1 MKNLLLHFRY
11 ADLYAST
18 VLNLLYYPFSYM
30 FRAPPM
36 LLPHE
41 STVGTGPPH
50 VGDPSS
56 FHTENATTIISP
68 EEEITGSTLSLE
80 ISKADKKADDQ
91 RKLSNNESKKNRVI
105 IFIYRIKK
113 IKRQIIL

>member
-1 MKNLLLHFRY
+1 MNNFLFYFRY

-56 FHTENATTIISP
+56 FHAENTTTVMSP
-68 EEEITGSTLSLE
+68 EEETTGSTLSLE

-91 RKLSNNESKKNRVI
+91 RKLSTNESKKNRVLKI
-105 IFIYRIKK
+105 I
-113 IKRQIIL
+113 

>member
-1 MKNLLLHFRY
+1 
-11 ADLYAST
+11 
-18 VLNLLYYPFSYM
+18 
-30 FRAPPM
+30 M

-56 FHTENATTIISP
+56 FHAENTTIITSP
-68 EEEITGSTLSLE
+68 EEETTGSTLSLE

-91 RKLSNNESKKNRVI
+91 RKLSTNESKKNRVLLY
-105 IFIYRIKK
+105 IY
-113 IKRQIIL
+113 

>member
-1 MKNLLLHFRY
+1 MFNFRY

-56 FHTENATTIISP
+56 FHTENPITVVSP
-68 EEEITGSTLSLE
+68 EEETTGSTLSLE
-80 ISKADKKADDQ
+80 IVKADKKADDQ
-91 RKLSNNESKKNRVI
+91 RKLSTNETKKNRVLLSI
-105 IFIYRIKK
+105 QKMYF
-113 IKRQIIL
+113 L